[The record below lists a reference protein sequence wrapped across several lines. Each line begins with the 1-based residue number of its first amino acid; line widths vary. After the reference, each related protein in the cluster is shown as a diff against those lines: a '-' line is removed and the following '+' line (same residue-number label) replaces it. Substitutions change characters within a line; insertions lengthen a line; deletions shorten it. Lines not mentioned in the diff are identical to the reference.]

1 MTKRS
6 VQAIREELL
15 VEENLHRIQQ
25 EDKEKFRKESR
36 RKDNKNFKILS
47 VLAGFSNLVFLPLFY
62 FCVPHYNPFTFI
74 LFSFVASGVL
84 FVLMMLVY
92 TLLFSNPIP
101 IVDVEGDREKIRN
114 LRKVT
119 KLELELLE
127 STIGSKIIR
136 VIKHE
141 IGNEWYNVII
151 EIDGKAKEYYVSFP
165 RDEKGYASVEYYE
178 FIPGK
183 TSNKS
188 YK

>member
-1 MTKRS
+1 MRN
-6 VQAIREELL
+6 VQSIREELI
-15 VEENLHRIQQ
+15 VEENLYRIHQ
-25 EDKEKFRKESR
+25 ENLEKGKKESR
-36 RKDNKNFKILS
+36 GKDDISFKRLLVI
-47 VLAGFSNLVFLPLFY
+47 AGFSNILFLPLFY
-62 FCVPHYNPFTFI
+62 FCAPHYNPFSFI

-92 TLLFSNPIP
+92 TLLFSEPNPVI
-101 IVDVEGDREKIRN
+101 DVEGDREKIDH

-136 VIKHE
+136 VIKHV

-183 TSNKS
+183 ASNRS
-188 YK
+188 RQ